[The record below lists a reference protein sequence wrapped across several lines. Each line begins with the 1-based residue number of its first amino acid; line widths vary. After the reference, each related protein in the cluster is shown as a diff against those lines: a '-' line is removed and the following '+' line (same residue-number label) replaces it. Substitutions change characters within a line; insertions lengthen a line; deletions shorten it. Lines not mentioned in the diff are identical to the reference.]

1 MSTRW
6 YPIYQRGNPQL
17 RIFLPNF
24 WMKLVRPEEKQPKNV
39 VQFMVPTGMTNYDIE
54 NYLTKIYKIKVIK
67 VESNIENGK
76 LKRPIYNKYGPI
88 VKEDDF
94 RRAFVTMPKDQE
106 FEFPNVCHTEEFK
119 KRTSEDE
126 KSSKISQDMYKDYL
140 KKQGNRPGL
149 PGWFSF

>member
-39 VQFMVPTGMTNYDIE
+39 VQFKVPTGMTNYDIE

-67 VESNIENGK
+67 VESSIENGK
-76 LKRPIYNKYGPI
+76 LKRSIMNKYGPI
-88 VKEDDF
+88 IKEDDF
-94 RRAFVTMPKDQE
+94 RRAFVTMPRDQE
-106 FEFPNVCHTEEFK
+106 FEFPDVCNTEESK
-119 KRTSEDE
+119 KRNTEDE

-140 KKQGNRPGL
+140 KKQGDRPGL

>member
-54 NYLTKIYKIKVIK
+54 NYLKKIYKINVVK
-67 VESNIENGK
+67 VESSIENGK
-76 LKRPIYNKYGPI
+76 IKRAIFNKYGPI

-94 RRAFVTMPKDQE
+94 RRAFVTMPRDQE
-106 FEFPNVCHTEEFK
+106 FEFPDVCTTEEFK

-126 KSSKISQDMYKDYL
+126 KSSKISQDLYKDYL

>member
-6 YPIYQRGNPQL
+6 YPLYQRGNPQL

-54 NYLTKIYKIKVIK
+54 NYLEKIYKIKVIK
-67 VESNIENGK
+67 VESSIENGK
-76 LKRPIYNKYGPI
+76 MKRAILNKYGPI

-94 RRAFVTMPKDQE
+94 RRAFVTMPRDQE
-106 FEFPNVCHTEEFK
+106 FEFPEVCTSEEFK
-119 KRTSEDE
+119 KRASEDE
-126 KSSKISQDMYKDYL
+126 KSSQASQDLYKDYL